1 MIKAYL
7 RPNGTIGVRN
17 HVILLPT
24 VVCANAVAETV
35 SRRVPGV
42 IPIVHPYGC
51 TLDPVAN
58 TEMTTVFAGIA
69 GNPNVYATILI
80 SLGCETVIGEEV
92 LEKARQMG
100 AKCEL
105 VTVQDE
111 GDTFSA
117 ADAVEKL
124 SIGFTREAASVQRID
139 CCEADLVI
147 ALECGASDAFS
158 GLSAN
163 PAVGR
168 ASDIMIDMGMTVIIS
183 EITEYLGAEHI
194 AAAQACDDEVRQ
206 RILDLVAKTEEELAV
221 IDQDCGLLDITP
233 GNIGGGLTTIEEKS
247 LGCIRKGGSRPYM
260 EVVEYGKR
268 PRKKGLVLM
277 DTPGHDIQSLTGMV
291 AGGAQIG
298 VFTTGRGT
306 PTGSPIA
313 PIIKIASNSTVFNR
327 MQRNID
333 VNAGSI
339 IDGDKSFDDVAQE
352 IVSKVLEVAQGKL
365 TASEIAG
372 HREFALRCMG
382 SLGCIY

>member
-1 MIKAYL
+1 LSLNIILKKQRHVHGFIEPFHTVEGPSVNQDVDNKSRNQRAGRYL
-7 RPNGTIGVRN
+7 
-17 HVILLPT
+17 
-24 VVCANAVAETV
+24 
-35 SRRVPGV
+35 
-42 IPIVHPYGC
+42 PYGC

-58 TEMTTVFAGIA
+58 TEMTTVCAGIA
-69 GNPNVYATILI
+69 ANPNVYATILI
-80 SLGCETVIGEEV
+80 SLGCETVIGEEI

-111 GDTFSA
+111 GDTFA
-117 ADAVEKL
+117 AAHAVEKL
-124 SIGFTREAASVQRID
+124 AKGFAQETASVQRID
-139 CCEADLVI
+139 CSEADLVI
-147 ALECGASDAFS
+147 ALECGASDALS

-194 AAAQACDDEVRQ
+194 AGAQACDDRVRQ
-206 RILDLVAKTEEELAV
+206 SILDVVGKTEKELV
-221 IDQDCGLLDITP
+221 IIDQDCGLLAVTP
-233 GNIGGGLTTIEEKS
+233 GNIEGGLTTIEEKS

>member
-1 MIKAYL
+1 VNQDVDNKSRNQRAGRYL
-7 RPNGTIGVRN
+7 
-17 HVILLPT
+17 
-24 VVCANAVAETV
+24 
-35 SRRVPGV
+35 
-42 IPIVHPYGC
+42 PYGC

-58 TEMTTVFAGIA
+58 TEMTTVCAGIA
-69 GNPNVYATILI
+69 ANPNVYATILI
-80 SLGCETVIGEEV
+80 SLGCETVIGEEI

-111 GDTFSA
+111 GDTFA
-117 ADAVEKL
+117 AAHAVEKL
-124 SIGFTREAASVQRID
+124 TKGFAQETASVQRID
-139 CCEADLVI
+139 CSEADLVI
-147 ALECGASDAFS
+147 ALECGASDALS

-194 AAAQACDDEVRQ
+194 AGAQACDDRVRQ
-206 RILDLVAKTEEELAV
+206 SILDVVGKTEKELV
-221 IDQDCGLLDITP
+221 IIDQDCGLLAVTP
-233 GNIGGGLTTIEEKS
+233 GNIEGGLTTIEEKS